1 MCFDAIQYNKSR
13 LRLNALFFNQ
23 CFGALLS
30 EPYKVFIFSA
40 FVVDA
45 EDIKRISST
54 LNLVA
59 TEKIKVAK
67 VNYGF

>member
-1 MCFDAIQYNKSR
+1 M
-13 LRLNALFFNQ
+13 
-23 CFGALLS
+23 
-30 EPYKVFIFSA
+30 
-40 FVVDA
+40 DA

-67 VNYGF
+67 AGKSKKKIRKEIVISRFSKSGQKR